1 MYYVSAKLF
10 RLKRM
15 SHNHFWS
22 KQQKII
28 ILRKQ
33 EKNLI
38 QQFFLV
44 ITQGFPSG
52 GIALYS
58 ANRVKAELQ
67 FLRLLLMT
75 YSEGD
80 LKILKNCFFYQKQQ
94 KQLFTCCRSAT
105 LIKLRLHRRHF
116 AINFKKIF
124 RREEVL
130 YENRCYWK
138 FRKVL
143 QKNFFQKI
151 SKISSDDCSCC
162 CAQHFQS
169 KCEFVEY
176 ITRFDSFIYFVR
188 WNLILLFAKPSWL
201 LRAKHL

>member
-38 QQFFLV
+38 QQFLLI
-44 ITQGFPSG
+44 ITQGFPSS

-80 LKILKNCFFYQKQQ
+80 LKMLKNCFFYQKQQ

-105 LIKLRLHRRHF
+105 LIKLRLHRWHF

-138 FRKVL
+138 FRKSSSEKFL
-143 QKNFFQKI
+143 SENFENFF
-151 SKISSDDCSCC
+151 
-162 CAQHFQS
+162 
-169 KCEFVEY
+169 
-176 ITRFDSFIYFVR
+176 RR
-188 WNLILLFAKPSWL
+188 LLLL
-201 LRAKHL
+201 LRATLSIKMWICWIYN